1 MFLKREIIGRGTW
14 IDKIASTIIDREKS
28 IGRKLDMIPVES
40 GLGASGFP
48 HIGSLGDAVR
58 AYGVS
63 LAIKNLGY
71 NSKLIAY
78 SDDLDGLRKI
88 PSGLPEWLSD
98 YIGMP
103 VSSIPDPVGQC
114 HDSYG
119 AHMSS
124 LLLEALDR
132 LDIDYEFLNAAKVYG
147 SGMLTNQID
156 TILSNASNLGNKI
169 EEIVGQSKYKESLP
183 YFPICE
189 SCGRLYVAH
198 AENYLRSEKKVRYS
212 CNGTKLGN
220 NEIKGCGYSG
230 EIPISLG
237 KGKLAWKV
245 EFAARWSALNIRFEA
260 YGKDIMD
267 SVRVNDWVSDVILNY
282 AHPLHVKYE
291 MFLDKGGKKISKST
305 ETY

>member
-1 MFLKREIIGRGTW
+1 MKREIIGKGTW
-14 IDKIASTIIDREKS
+14 IDKLAYTVIKREKE
-28 IGRKLDMIPVES
+28 IGRSLDLVLVES

-71 NSKLIAY
+71 DSKLIAY

-88 PSGLPEWLSD
+88 PSGLPVWLAEH
-98 YIGMP
+98 IGKP
-103 VSSIPDPVGQC
+103 VSSIPDPIGQC
-114 HDSYG
+114 HESYG

-124 LLLEALDR
+124 LLLEALDK

-147 SGMLTNQID
+147 SGILSDQIDKILTN
-156 TILSNASNLGNKI
+156 APNLGNKI

-189 SCGRLYVAH
+189 SCGRLYVAN
-198 AENYLRSEKKVRYS
+198 AEKYIKEERKVSYV

-220 NEIKGCGYSG
+220 
-230 EIPISLG
+230 
-237 KGKLAWKV
+237 
-245 EFAARWSALNIRFEA
+245 
-260 YGKDIMD
+260 
-267 SVRVNDWVSDVILNY
+267 
-282 AHPLHVKYE
+282 
-291 MFLDKGGKKISKST
+291 
-305 ETY
+305 